1 MMKVEFLAEAKGE
14 LIDTIKYY
22 NGESEG
28 LGFEF
33 AAEVSRT
40 VLRIFEYPTAW
51 TSISKRTRRCR
62 TNRFPYGII
71 YQSRE
76 DMILVVAV
84 MHLHRHPYSWRKRL
98 PSSHR

>member
-1 MMKVEFLAEAKGE
+1 MKVEFLAEAEKE
-14 LIDTIKYY
+14 LIDAIKFY
-22 NGESEG
+22 NNESEG

-40 VLRIFEYPTAW
+40 VLRIVEYPAAW

-71 YQSRE
+71 YQIRE
-76 DMILVVAV
+76 DMILVAAV
-84 MHLHRHPYSWRKRL
+84 MHLHRNPCSWRTRL